1 VSRESTGK
9 EPSRTN
15 VRPSQSTSFVS
26 GGGLEM
32 QDALG
37 RTLIDFDS

>member
-1 VSRESTGK
+1 VSRKSTGK

-15 VRPSQSTSFVS
+15 VRPSQPTSFVS
-26 GGGLEM
+26 GAGLEM